1 MIWDQYYDYNFFFY
15 INKFI
20 YLFLAVLG
28 LCCFLGFSLGLA
40 SRGYPPVVV
49 CRLLI
54 VVASLVE
61 EHGL

>member
-1 MIWDQYYDYNFFFY
+1 M
-15 INKFI
+15 

-28 LCCFLGFSLGLA
+28 LCCFLGFSLVVA